1 MTKHEKIKYITLAA
15 VLSALIVVLSFL
27 PIKAFVEIT
36 LTIIPISIG
45 IIISGYKMGLI
56 LGTIFG
62 LISYVQCFGYSSFG
76 ATLFSINPFFTFLVC
91 VPTRIIAGGI
101 SGLVADILRNKN
113 SKISAL
119 AASVLMPLLNTILF
133 TSTLVILFYK
143 TEYIQSFVTALNA
156 LNPLHFMVLFVGING
171 LVELLVGIIISY
183 PTALAINKYI
193 MKK

>member
-1 MTKHEKIKYITLAA
+1 MTKHGKIKYITLAA

-45 IIISGYKMGLI
+45 IIIGGYKMGLI

-62 LISYVQCFGYSSFG
+62 LISYVQCFGYSAFG

-91 VPTRIIAGGI
+91 VPTRIVAGGI
-101 SGLVADILRNKN
+101 SGFVADILRNKN

-133 TSTLVILFYK
+133 TSTLVVLFYQ
-143 TEYIQSFVTALNA
+143 TEYIQSFVTVLNA

-193 MKK
+193 IEK

>member
-45 IIISGYKMGLI
+45 IIIGGYKMGLI
-56 LGTIFG
+56 LGAIFG
-62 LISYVQCFGYSSFG
+62 LISYIQCFGYSSFG

-91 VPTRIIAGGI
+91 VPTRIVAGGI
-101 SGLVADILRNKN
+101 SGFVADILRNKN

>member
-101 SGLVADILRNKN
+101 SGFVADILRNKN

>member
-45 IIISGYKMGLI
+45 IIIGGYKMGLI

-62 LISYVQCFGYSSFG
+62 LISYVQCFGYSAFG

-91 VPTRIIAGGI
+91 VPTRIVAGGI
-101 SGLVADILRNKN
+101 SGFVADIFKKQEFKN
-113 SKISAL
+113 FCFSSICSYATFEYYSFYEYVSYL
-119 AASVLMPLLNTILF
+119 VL
-133 TSTLVILFYK
+133 SD
-143 TEYIQSFVTALNA
+143 
-156 LNPLHFMVLFVGING
+156 
-171 LVELLVGIIISY
+171 
-183 PTALAINKYI
+183 
-193 MKK
+193 

>member
-1 MTKHEKIKYITLAA
+1 MTKHGKIKYITLAA

-45 IIISGYKMGLI
+45 IIIGGYKMGLI

-62 LISYVQCFGYSSFG
+62 LISYVQCFGYSAFG
-76 ATLFSINPFFTFLVC
+76 ATLFSINFLVC

-101 SGLVADILRNKN
+101 SGFVADILRNKN

>member
-62 LISYVQCFGYSSFG
+62 LISYVQCFGYSAFG

-91 VPTRIIAGGI
+91 VPTRIVAGGI
-101 SGLVADILRNKN
+101 SGFVADILRNKN

-133 TSTLVILFYK
+133 TSTLVILFYQ

-193 MKK
+193 IKK

>member
-45 IIISGYKMGLI
+45 IIIVGYKMGLI

-62 LISYVQCFGYSSFG
+62 LISYVQCFGYSAFG

-91 VPTRIIAGGI
+91 VPTRIVAGGI
-101 SGLVADILRNKN
+101 SGFVADILRNKN

-133 TSTLVILFYK
+133 TSTLVILFYQ

-193 MKK
+193 IKK

>member
-45 IIISGYKMGLI
+45 IIIGGYKMGLI

-62 LISYVQCFGYSSFG
+62 LISYIQCFGYSPFG

-91 VPTRIIAGGI
+91 VPTRIVAGGI
-101 SGLVADILRNKN
+101 SGFVADILRNKN

>member
-45 IIISGYKMGLI
+45 IIIGGYKMGLI

-62 LISYVQCFGYSSFG
+62 LISYVQCFGYSAFG

-91 VPTRIIAGGI
+91 VPTRIVAGGI
-101 SGLVADILRNKN
+101 SGFVADILRNKN

-119 AASVLMPLLNTILF
+119 AASVLMPLL
-133 TSTLVILFYK
+133 STLVILFYQ

-193 MKK
+193 IKK

>member
-45 IIISGYKMGLI
+45 IIIGGYKMG
-56 LGTIFG
+56 
-62 LISYVQCFGYSSFG
+62 ISYVQCFGYSAFG

-91 VPTRIIAGGI
+91 VPTRIVAGGI
-101 SGLVADILRNKN
+101 SGFVADILRNKN

-133 TSTLVILFYK
+133 TSTLVILFYQ

-193 MKK
+193 IKK

>member
-45 IIISGYKMGLI
+45 IIIAGYKMGLI

-62 LISYVQCFGYSSFG
+62 LISYVQCFGYSAFG

-91 VPTRIIAGGI
+91 VPTRIVAGGI
-101 SGLVADILRNKN
+101 SGFVADILRNKN

-133 TSTLVILFYK
+133 TSTLVVLFYQ

-193 MKK
+193 IEK